1 MEIRRSVI
9 ARPNLSCRDMASH
22 LEPNYLSEDSEL
34 GRKKR
39 HAWRT
44 AHWRAV
50 SFPKRE
56 AQAFPPTPSAGLL
69 RRRRH
74 NQVCH
79 RLRRSKTST
88 YLGYRELGT
97 GTTLGDRELGTGNIV
112 SCLPLSVMR
121 NQKFPKQK
129 RGQAAGTCSLFP
141 VPVPMA
147 CSIEASCCWR

>member
-39 HAWRT
+39 HAWRM

-56 AQAFPPTPSAGLL
+56 AQAFPPTPSARLL

-97 GTTLGDRELGTGNIV
+97 GTTLGDREQGT
-112 SCLPLSVMR
+112 SCLVFVYLLCGI
-121 NQKFPKQK
+121 QKFPKQK

-141 VPVPMA
+141 V
-147 CSIEASCCWR
+147 